1 MINIQNIRD
10 KKCFK
15 RCLVRYLHHAHHHPA
30 RIRKADK
37 DFAKKL
43 DFKDIKFPVKIP
55 VKTFKKLKKKNSITI
70 SVFGYENKKKYPIY
84 VSRKC
89 CEKKKDILIYY

>member
-1 MINIQNIRD
+1 MINIQNIHD

-43 DFKDIKFPVKIP
+43 DFKDIKFPVKIRD
-55 VKTFKKLKKKNSITI
+55 IQEI
-70 SVFGYENKKKYPIY
+70 
-84 VSRKC
+84 
-89 CEKKKDILIYY
+89 EKKEFYSH

>member
-1 MINIQNIRD
+1 MINIQNIHD
-10 KKCFK
+10 KECFK

-43 DFKDIKFPVKIP
+43 DFKDIKFPVKIRD
-55 VKTFKKLKKKNSITI
+55 IQEI
-70 SVFGYENKKKYPIY
+70 
-84 VSRKC
+84 
-89 CEKKKDILIYY
+89 EKKEFYSH